1 VVAKKDP
8 GGLDDVL
15 KTFVSSQ
22 TSQSDFDRLLNKLIQ
37 SVKRIAHADPEPPE
51 EVKVAV
57 DCLLNV
63 AQSLKAYRKA
73 KDIDAIT
80 KTAMNLGWLA
90 GHLELLRLHVSMI
103 LSAKTILHQRDSLRL
118 GPFSSY
124 GSKEKREKIT
134 AEWKREY
141 DRLPPNWSDRRRC
154 MEIAKTTPYRN
165 LSRRDKAGNSKPFT
179 WQAISK
185 AIQDPARH

>member
-1 VVAKKDP
+1 MAKNDSS
-8 GGLDDVL
+8 GLDDIL
-15 KTFVSSQ
+15 KTFISSQ
-22 TSQSDFDRLLNKLIQ
+22 TSQSDFDHLLNKLIQ
-37 SVKRIAHADPEPPE
+37 SVKRIAHADQEPPE

-63 AQSLKAYRKA
+63 ALSLKVCRKA

-80 KTAMNLGWLA
+80 KMAMNLGWLA
-90 GHLELLRLHVSMI
+90 GHFELLRLHVSMM

-118 GPFSSY
+118 GPFASY

-134 AEWKREY
+134 AEWKQEY
-141 DRLPPNWSDRRRC
+141 DRLSPTWSHRRRC

-165 LSRRDKAGNSKPFT
+165 LSRRDAAGNSKPFT
-179 WQAISK
+179 WQAIAK